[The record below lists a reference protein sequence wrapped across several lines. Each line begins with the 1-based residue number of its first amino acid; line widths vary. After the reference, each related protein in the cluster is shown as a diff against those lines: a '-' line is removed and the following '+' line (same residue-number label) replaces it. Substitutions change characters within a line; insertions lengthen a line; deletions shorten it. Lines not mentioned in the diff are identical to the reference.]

1 MHTQLESTPAWC
13 HFLTLGVSG
22 VSPMESFLVSAG
34 FSGFASLLEV
44 GLENLNQEISV
55 TSFTPAS
62 YLANTLAPKQTGR
75 N

>member
-13 HFLTLGVSG
+13 HLLTFGVSG
-22 VSPMESFLVSAG
+22 VSPMGSLISAG

-44 GLENLNQEISV
+44 RLENLNQEISV
-55 TSFTPAS
+55 TSFTLARQ
-62 YLANTLAPKQTGR
+62 LANALPPKHAGR